1 MHARLHQRSTGL
13 TGVSTRPARLP
24 HSGGCHQAAPFTTA
38 VGVGVQVRSLDRR
51 MDDEEVGRA
60 EVVRHL
66 VDVFAST
73 SYGRRQAASA
83 HSLSAA
89 VSDAALQR
97 SLSERS
103 ETDTSH
109 APGSGRKS
117 RSNRRESGREYN
129 A

>member
-1 MHARLHQRSTGL
+1 MPVGARWSTQ
-13 TGVSTRPARLP
+13 P
-24 HSGGCHQAAPFTTA
+24 TTA

-51 MDDEEVGRA
+51 MDDEEVSRA

-66 VDVFAST
+66 VDVFASAN
-73 SYGRRQAASA
+73 YGRRQAASS

-109 APGSGRKS
+109 APASGRKS